1 MIINCLFKGAYIEKR
16 RLRTPSSIMYA
27 SEFQEALKQRLI
39 HVHYCLGKEGR
50 VREEEDRVWFKMLA
64 ETPTMSPQNC
74 IYELN

>member
-1 MIINCLFKGAYIEKR
+1 MNINCLFKGAYIEKR
-16 RLRTPSSIMYA
+16 RLRTPSSIIYA

-39 HVHYCLGKEGR
+39 HVHYCLGKEGG
-50 VREEEDRVWFKMLA
+50 VREEEDWVWFKILT